1 MATAKPALLPDGTA
15 TVGPLLVGRTVPLG
29 ELGGSLYQSAVEP
42 LRMNSNV
49 TVLELATTMVATF
62 RGNRDIAIG
71 NLIGS
76 STYNVT
82 FILGTSLL
90 FARGPVTVDPE
101 LITVDLPVMV
111 AAALVCL
118 PIFLTGRR
126 VTRVEGVLMVLA
138 YAAYLA
144 YLIIVRT

>member
-1 MATAKPALLPDGTA
+1 MSSWPLQASGIIMRMASGSGRPAIAAFSRVRSSCPSHA
-15 TVGPLLVGRTVPLG
+15 
-29 ELGGSLYQSAVEP
+29 
-42 LRMNSNV
+42 
-49 TVLELATTMVATF
+49 ATTMVATF
-62 RGNRDIAIG
+62 RCNRDIAIG

-144 YLIIVRT
+144 YLIIVRA